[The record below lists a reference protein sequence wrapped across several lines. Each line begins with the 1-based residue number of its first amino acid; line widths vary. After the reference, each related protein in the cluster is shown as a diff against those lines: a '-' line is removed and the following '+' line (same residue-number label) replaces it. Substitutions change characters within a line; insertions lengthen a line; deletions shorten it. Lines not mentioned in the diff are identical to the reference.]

1 MGKLV
6 KKTTNSNTEVKA
18 EVLAKALAY
27 VTNKYD
33 LGKEY
38 VLTSFKV
45 GKGVQVGVSSNEV
58 DCVFSIV
65 SSEVLSFILS
75 DETTVED
82 ITDLL

>member
-6 KKTTNSNTEVKA
+6 KKNNEVKA

-27 VTNKYD
+27 VTKKYE

-58 DCVFSIV
+58 DCVFTIV
-65 SSEVLSFILS
+65 SPEVLNFILS
-75 DETTVED
+75 DVTTVEQ
-82 ITDLL
+82 IEDLA

>member
-6 KKTTNSNTEVKA
+6 KKNNEVKA

-27 VTNKYD
+27 VTKKYD

-58 DCVFSIV
+58 DCVFTIV
-65 SSEVLSFILS
+65 SPEVLNFILS
-75 DETTVED
+75 DETTVEQ
-82 ITDLL
+82 IEDLA

>member
-1 MGKLV
+1 MSKII
-6 KKTTNSNTEVKA
+6 KKNNEVKA

-27 VTNKYD
+27 VTKKYD

-58 DCVFSIV
+58 DCVFTIV
-65 SSEVLSFILS
+65 SPEVLNFILS
-75 DETTVED
+75 DETTVEQ
-82 ITDLL
+82 IEELA

>member
-1 MGKLV
+1 MSKIV
-6 KKTTNSNTEVKA
+6 KKNNEVKA

-27 VTNKYD
+27 VTKKYE

-58 DCVFSIV
+58 DCVFTIV
-65 SSEVLSFILS
+65 SPEVLNFILS
-75 DETTVED
+75 DETTVEQ
-82 ITDLL
+82 IEDLA

>member
-6 KKTTNSNTEVKA
+6 KKNNEVKA

-27 VTNKYD
+27 VTKKYD

-58 DCVFSIV
+58 DCVFTIV
-65 SSEVLSFILS
+65 SPEVLNFILS
-75 DETTVED
+75 DDTTVEQ
-82 ITDLL
+82 IEELA

>member
-1 MGKLV
+1 MSKLV
-6 KKTTNSNTEVKA
+6 KKNNEVKA

-27 VTNKYD
+27 VTKKYE

-58 DCVFSIV
+58 DCVFTIV
-65 SSEVLSFILS
+65 SPEVLNFILS
-75 DETTVED
+75 DDTTVEQ
-82 ITDLL
+82 IEELA